1 MNYQK
6 YIEKSITYP
15 NYLDQVETLVKN
27 NQTSG
32 EDQSIDL
39 VEYTKLNLRRMRR
52 LGKTIDLNEE
62 LKEAASKCKTHMTW
76 LVLTEAWCGDAAQ
89 NIPLLHRLAELNDKI
104 QLRILYRD
112 ENPDLIDAFLTN
124 GGRSIP
130 KLIALKTSDL
140 SLLGDWGPRPQ
151 DAQKRISELN
161 QSNQLKKEDLITEI
175 QLWYARN
182 KNQSLQ
188 TEFLNLFKQW
198 CAN

>member
-1 MNYQK
+1 MEYQK
-6 YIEKSITYP
+6 YIEESIAYTTY
-15 NYLDQVETLVKN
+15 LEQIEKLVKN

-32 EDQSIDL
+32 ENQSIDL

-52 LGKTIDLNEE
+52 LGKTIVIKDD
-62 LKEAASKCKTHMTW
+62 LKEAATHCQTPMTW

-89 NIPLLHRLAELNDKI
+89 NIPMINRLAELNDNI
-104 QLRILYRD
+104 QLRLLFRD

-140 SLLGDWGPRPQ
+140 TLLGSWGPRPE
-151 DAQKRISELN
+151 DAQKRMNELN
-161 QSNQLKKEDLITEI
+161 QSSEIKKEDVITEV

-188 TEFLNLFKQW
+188 TELLQLLKDW
-198 CAN
+198 CKR